1 MPEGCVPDFPGHDLF
16 ILIIKEVRMP
26 DLIMTCFWVIVGV
39 ILANTGH
46 YLGND
51 LDIHKVLSS
60 SVGSAIGLFIGIIS
74 TDYLWDLLIS

>member
-46 YLGND
+46 YLGNH